1 MGMILLSRIP
11 EVNLN
16 SREENG
22 QCGLTKTT
30 IGRPGSGSH
39 SADSHVLSG
48 DAAGQLAVTVWG

>member
-48 DAAGQLAVTVWG
+48 DAEDS